1 MSDKVRILVVD
12 DEEVVRRGYV
22 RTLASER
29 CLVEAASDGAEAL
42 QRMQDGRFDVVLLDL
57 RMPGM
62 SGMDVLKAIKAEW
75 PDCEV
80 IIITGHP
87 MLETAKESV
96 TLGAHDYLAKPVGP
110 DDVINATNKALLN
123 KRWALRCEPTASAS
137 RLH

>member
-12 DEEVVRRGYV
+12 DEDVVRRSYV
-22 RTLASER
+22 RTLASDR
-29 CLVEAASDGAEAL
+29 CLVETASDGATAL
-42 QRMQDGRFDVVLLDL
+42 ERMQEQRFDVVLLDL

-62 SGMDVLKAIKAEW
+62 GGLEVLEAIKRDW

-87 MLETAKESV
+87 MLDTAKRSV
-96 TLGAHDYLAKPVGP
+96 MLGAHDYLSKPVGP

-123 KRWALRCEPTASAS
+123 KRWALRREPQLPCSCA
-137 RLH
+137 H

>member
-1 MSDKVRILVVD
+1 MSEPTVFIVD
-12 DEEVVRRGYV
+12 DDQAVARSLRWLIETVRLRVETYGSAQSFIDGYDPA
-22 RTLASER
+22 RPG
-29 CLVEAASDGAEAL
+29 CLVL
-42 QRMQDGRFDVVLLDL
+42 DV

-62 SGMDVLKAIKAEW
+62 SGMDVLKAIKAQW

-96 TLGAHDYLAKPVGP
+96 TLGANDYLAKPVGP